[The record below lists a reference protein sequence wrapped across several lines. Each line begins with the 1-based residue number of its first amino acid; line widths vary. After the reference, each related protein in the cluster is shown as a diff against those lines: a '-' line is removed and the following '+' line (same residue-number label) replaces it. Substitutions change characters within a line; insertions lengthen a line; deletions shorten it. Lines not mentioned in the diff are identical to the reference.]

1 MTKLDFGTFVLGG
14 NVFGWTVER
23 AEGFRILDAF
33 VERDGRMI
41 DTADA
46 YPPGGDG
53 GGSETMI
60 GEWLAARGHRDR
72 VLIATKV
79 GKWPKQRGLS
89 AANLAAAI
97 EGSLR
102 RLRTDHVDLYYAHE
116 DDTSVEQ
123 AEYVAAFDRLV
134 REGKVR
140 EVGASNFTPERLH
153 AALELARANGLTG
166 FTVSQDHWNLVER
179 KLERTLVPV
188 IEREGLKELP
198 YFALASGFLTGKYR
212 PARSAAS
219 ARATRASKYLEDP
232 RNVKLL
238 SVLDELAAHHQA
250 SVAAI
255 ALAWLRA
262 HAVVGAPIASAR
274 TVDQLDSLFEAGT
287 IKLAPAEVAKLSA
300 ITAPGG

>member
-23 AEGFRILDAF
+23 EEGFRILDAF
-33 VERDGRMI
+33 VERGGRMI

-46 YPPGGDG
+46 YPPGGEG
-53 GGSETMI
+53 GGSESMI
-60 GEWLAARGHRDR
+60 GEWLASRGQRDR
-72 VLIATKV
+72 IAIATKV
-79 GKWPKQRGLS
+79 AKWPKQRGLS
-89 AANLAAAI
+89 AANIASAV

-102 RLRTDHVDLYYAHE
+102 RLRTDHIDVYYAHE
-116 DDTSVEQ
+116 DDTSVDQ
-123 AEYVAAFDRLV
+123 SEYVAAFDRLV
-134 REGKVR
+134 REGKVHAL
-140 EVGASNFTPERLH
+140 GASNFTPERLQS
-153 AALELARANGLTG
+153 ALAIARANNLCG
-166 FTVSQDHWNLVER
+166 FSISQDHWNLVER
-179 KLERTLVPV
+179 KVERTLVPV
-188 IEREGLKELP
+188 IEREGLVELP

-232 RNVKLL
+232 RNVRLL
-238 SVLDELAAHHQA
+238 SALDELAAHHQA

-287 IKLAPAEVAKLSA
+287 IRLAPAEVAKLSA
-300 ITAPGG
+300 VTAGL

>member
-33 VERDGRMI
+33 VDRGGRMI

-46 YPPGGDG
+46 YPPGGVG

-60 GEWLAARGHRDR
+60 GEWLASRGQRDR
-72 VLIATKV
+72 VAIATKV
-79 GKWPKQRGLS
+79 AKWSQQRGLS
-89 AANLAAAI
+89 AANIASAI

-116 DDTSVEQ
+116 DDASVEQ
-123 AEYVAAFDRLV
+123 SEYVAAFDRLI
-134 REGKVR
+134 REGKVHA
-140 EVGASNFTPERLH
+140 VGASNFTPERLQS
-153 AALELARANGLTG
+153 ALELARAHGLRG
-166 FTVSQDHWNLVER
+166 FAVSQDHWNLVER
-179 KLERTLVPV
+179 KIKRTLVPV
-188 IEREGLKELP
+188 IEREGLQKLP
-198 YFALASGFLTGKYR
+198 YFSLASGFLTGKYR
-212 PARSAAS
+212 PGRSADS
-219 ARATRASKYLEDP
+219 ARASRASKYLEDP

-238 SVLDELAAHHQA
+238 ASLDELAAHHQT
-250 SVAAI
+250 SVATI
-255 ALAWLRA
+255 ALAWLKA

-287 IKLAPAEVAKLSA
+287 IKLAPSEVAKLSA
-300 ITAPGG
+300 LTTPH

>member
-23 AEGFRILDAF
+23 EEGFRILDAF
-33 VERDGRMI
+33 VERGGRMI

-46 YPPGGDG
+46 YPPGGEG

-60 GEWLAARGHRDR
+60 GEWLASRGQRDR
-72 VLIATKV
+72 IAIATKV
-79 GKWPKQRGLS
+79 AKWPKQHGLS
-89 AANLAAAI
+89 AANIASAI

-102 RLRTDHVDLYYAHE
+102 RLRTDHVDIYYAHE
-116 DDTSVEQ
+116 DDTSVDQ
-123 AEYVAAFDRLV
+123 TEYVAAFDRLV
-134 REGKVR
+134 REGKVHAI
-140 EVGASNFTPERLH
+140 GASNFTPERLQS
-153 AALELARANGLTG
+153 ALAIARTNNLRG
-166 FTVSQDHWNLVER
+166 FSISQDHWNLVER

-219 ARATRASKYLEDP
+219 ARATRASKYLEEP
-232 RNVKLL
+232 RNVRLL

-255 ALAWLRA
+255 ALAWLKA

-274 TVDQLDSLFEAGT
+274 TVDQLDSLFESGT
-287 IKLAPAEVAKLSA
+287 IRLAPAEVAKLSA
-300 ITAPGG
+300 VTQT

>member
-23 AEGFRILDAF
+23 EEGFRILDAF
-33 VERDGRMI
+33 VERGGRMI

-46 YPPGGDG
+46 YPPGGEG
-53 GGSETMI
+53 GGSEAMI
-60 GEWLAARGHRDR
+60 GEWLASRGQRDR
-72 VLIATKV
+72 IAIATKV
-79 GKWPKQRGLS
+79 AKWPKQRGLS
-89 AANLAAAI
+89 AANIASAV

-102 RLRTDHVDLYYAHE
+102 RLRTDHIDVYYAHE
-116 DDTSVEQ
+116 DDTSVDQ
-123 AEYVAAFDRLV
+123 TEYVAAFDRLV
-134 REGKVR
+134 REGKVHTL
-140 EVGASNFTPERLH
+140 GASNFTPERLQS
-153 AALELARANGLTG
+153 ALAIARANNLCG
-166 FTVSQDHWNLVER
+166 FSISQDHWNLVER
-179 KLERTLVPV
+179 ELERTLVPV

-219 ARATRASKYLEDP
+219 ARATRATKYLEDP
-232 RNVKLL
+232 RNVRLL
-238 SVLDELAAHHQA
+238 SSLDELAAHHQA

-255 ALAWLRA
+255 ALAWLKA

-287 IKLAPAEVAKLSA
+287 IRRAPAEVAKLSA
-300 ITAPGG
+300 VTARS